1 MTRERSKRIGN
12 SCALAAALALVS
24 AAPLAWGQVEKGQ
37 APQAAREERQAD
49 AAGAGGGSSKEQ
61 AERADGADERRGG
74 RRGFRGER
82 QNRENFTEEEW
93 QAAAASMRELAPNTW
108 ARFEETVHEDEGF
121 RGTFQRLIIDRYQEL
136 QRLKERD
143 EKQYEGE
150 VAQLK
155 IEDDIFG
162 IAAKLRGAEGEAAES
177 LKTELRARVG
187 QLIEQRIQNRQ
198 RRIDRLAAQL
208 ERERRKLES
217 DSANKEAAI
226 QRKYDFILTRTG
238 DNGGL
243 FANPGGRRGPRQGP
257 GRRGPPQQ
265 PQSEQQPPADPAPK

>member
-1 MTRERSKRIGN
+1 MTRERFKRYGT
-12 SCALAAALALVS
+12 SCALAAALALAS
-24 AAPLAWGQVEKGQ
+24 AAALAWGQAEESQ
-37 APQAAREERQAD
+37 AAQAARQERRAD
-49 AAGAGGGSSKEQ
+49 AARAGDESSDER
-61 AERADGADERRGG
+61 AERADGAIERRGG
-74 RRGFRGER
+74 RWGPRGER
-82 QNRENFTEEEW
+82 QNRENPTEEEW
-93 QAAAASMRELAPNTW
+93 QEAAASMRRLAPNTW
-108 ARFEETVHEDEGF
+108 ARFEESVPEDEPFHGAF
-121 RGTFQRLIIDRYQEL
+121 RRRIVDRYQEL

-177 LKTELRARVG
+177 LKTELRARLG
-187 QLIEQRIQNRQ
+187 QLIEQRMQNRQ

-217 DSANKEAAI
+217 DRTNKEEAI

-238 DNGGL
+238 ETGGL
-243 FANPGGRRGPRQGP
+243 FANPGGPRQGP
-257 GRRGPPQQ
+257 GRRAPPPPPPR